1 MCSSSSNWGVHIL
14 ERLDTVIVV
23 VVIVVT
29 ILRFSLRLCWVYEG
43 GREATGTGKS
53 NSKFVFCIFC
63 SKFLVSSIRKEMW
76 TSIFWLNIFL
86 PRRVSTCWENI
97 WLKPIVRR
105 EMSLKLTIPL
115 IGLSIMVAIIALL
128 IRKKYKLCLINR
140 WVFASYQQSTT
151 STVLTSFRVIHFPKC
166 FFEVL
171 RWTFPAIQHG
181 TSWLLFLNKL
191 DNGVLSAIS
200 LVKYI
205 YFNCAITTCKTIL

>member
-29 ILRFSLRLCWVYEG
+29 ILRFSLRLCWVYEC

-53 NSKFVFCIFC
+53 NSKFEFCIFC

-128 IRKKYKLCLINR
+128 IRKKILAMFNYQVSVRFLPTINYIHR
-140 WVFASYQQSTT
+140 INIISSDTFSKMFFWSFALNFSGNPAWHQLVV
-151 STVLTSFRVIHFPKC
+151 VLKQT
-166 FFEVL
+166 
-171 RWTFPAIQHG
+171 G
-181 TSWLLFLNKL
+181 
-191 DNGVLSAIS
+191 
-200 LVKYI
+200 
-205 YFNCAITTCKTIL
+205 